1 MENVKF
7 VCRRTLRRL
16 NIQKYLF
23 HISDGIANLIRE
35 YSNYPKNKLLLELT
49 KENEYIYRI
58 GSISKKEP
66 YELDDNVIR
75 TIERISNKY
84 DEEGFWNNLLT
95 DKGRKRAPV
104 DVHDLIEKEYGI
116 EDEKTEWWVAHFF
129 IGLSELLFSYE
140 YDQE

>member
-7 VCRRTLRRL
+7 VCRRTLNGL
-16 NIQKYLF
+16 NIKEYLF

-95 DKGRKRAPV
+95 DKGRKRAPA

-129 IGLSELLFSYE
+129 IGLSELLFSNE